1 MKLFFLSLLSL
12 CTVAAFSQD
21 YRGCHHFK
29 NVHAGPRA
37 KELTA
42 AERLEMEASILRSDT
57 IDISHYDIVIDVT
70 AYSQQYID
78 AATTITY
85 AVKMPGVTSISLD
98 LMQLTVDSVKQNN
111 EHLTFTHDGDV
122 LQVFFDA
129 EAVVDEPSEI
139 TVFYQGNPHQD
150 PYWGGFYFESD
161 YIYNLGIG
169 LTTIPPNF
177 GKVWYPCF
185 DTFVERATYTY
196 HVKSAGNK
204 RAVCQGD
211 LIDEVLLGGD
221 TLIRTYDFPHEI
233 PTHIS
238 AIAVS
243 DYESTE
249 LTHNGAFGPVDIRL
263 TSKPGNQ
270 AGMNSVFQE
279 LGYAIDAC
287 EYWWGQNP
295 FPVVGYVLTTDGAL
309 EIPTNIAYPQYMTG
323 ESLASNGGLFT
334 HELGHYWWGDI
345 ICMRTHNDM
354 WMKEGPAEYSS
365 HLFVEYKD
373 GREAFVET
381 VKDNHLFVLERAH
394 IDDDGF
400 FALSP
405 MPDPQ
410 IYGRHTYYKG
420 ASVLH
425 NLRGYLGDEVFRQ
438 GMQAMQTNLGRSN
451 LDAAE
456 FRDSLALFTGVNL
469 DDFWNDH
476 IFQPGFSSFEVDSVV
491 SVANVNDFTSTVFVE
506 QKLREANTFYN
517 NVPLDVT
524 AYAADWSVFETQVVL
539 SGQFDEFEIVTP
551 FVPAMVVINGNG
563 KLNQSRMDHTYVI
576 DDPSGV
582 VSVPFCD
589 IRIGAN
595 IVPDSALVHVEHQWI
610 APDNNNTAPYIFEMA
625 SLHYWL
631 IDGIWPDGL
640 ELDARINYN
649 GSDATDLDYDL
660 VGVTEADLMLVY
672 RASSAD
678 VWVKY
683 PDYTWQ
689 PGTLTNGAGLFSIP
703 VLRKGQYALANGD
716 VAAAIRETNEV
727 DFVAYPSP
735 ASESI
740 TISWP
745 TELVVKTIRVVGI
758 DGKLA
763 LETTLGSI
771 SNTALLDVSDLAA
784 GMYVVELVALNNK
797 TSLKK
802 QIQVIR

>member
-1 MKLFFLSLLSL
+1 MKSFLFSLLSL
-12 CTVAAFSQD
+12 MTLVAVGQD

-29 NVHAGPRA
+29 NLHHAPRV
-37 KELTA
+37 KELSPA
-42 AERLEMEASILRSDT
+42 QKLAMENSILRSDT

-70 AYSQQYID
+70 AYSQHYIN
-78 AATTITY
+78 AATTIAYT
-85 AVKMPGVTSISLD
+85 AKMPGVSSISLD
-98 LMQLTVDSVKQNN
+98 LLQLTVDSVKQNN
-111 EHLTFTHDGDV
+111 EMLTFTHDGEV
-122 LQVFFDA
+122 LQVYFTA
-129 EAVVDEPSEI
+129 EAVVNEPAEL
-139 TVFYQGNPHQD
+139 TVFYQGNPYQD

-185 DTFVERATYTY
+185 DTFVERASYTY

-238 AIAVS
+238 AIAVA

-249 LTHNGAFGPVDIRL
+249 LTHNGAFGPVDVRL
-263 TSKPGNQ
+263 TSKPANQ
-270 AGMNSVFQE
+270 GGMNAVFEE

-287 EYWWGQNP
+287 EYWWGPSP
-295 FPVVGYVLTTDGAL
+295 FPFVGYVLTTDGAL

-373 GREAFVET
+373 GRDAFVET

-400 FALSP
+400 YALSP

-425 NLRGYLGDEVFRQ
+425 NLRGYLGDELFRE

-476 IFQPGFSSFEVDSVV
+476 IFQPGFSSFEIDSVV
-491 SVANVNDFTSTVFVE
+491 TTQNGLNFASSVFVE

-524 AYAADWSVFETQVVL
+524 AYAADWSVVETQVVL
-539 SGQFDEFEIVTP
+539 NGQFDSFEIETP
-551 FVPAMVVINGNG
+551 FVPALVVINGNG

-576 DDPSGV
+576 NDLSGV

-625 SLHYWL
+625 SKHYWL

-640 ELDARINYN
+640 ELDGRINYN
-649 GSDATDLDYDL
+649 GSEATDLDNDL
-660 VGVTEADLMLVY
+660 VGATEADLMLVY

-678 VWVKY
+678 EWVKY

-689 PGTLTNGAGLFSIP
+689 PGSLTNGAGLFSIP

-716 VAAAIRETNEV
+716 VAAALEETDGVQLNAFPNPASDELNLTWPEGLAVKSIRVSAMDGKRIREINL
-727 DFVAYPSP
+727 S
-735 ASESI
+735 
-740 TISWP
+740 
-745 TELVVKTIRVVGI
+745 
-758 DGKLA
+758 
-763 LETTLGSI
+763 TTQ
-771 SNTALLDVSDLAA
+771 NTMVINISDLAI
-784 GMYVVELVALNNK
+784 GNYIVELVTLNNQR
-797 TSLKK
+797 SLKQVV
-802 QIQVIR
+802 QIIR